1 MKIERENSKLIIL
14 SYLGS
19 ILTYIFGLYF
29 VTMGYLWGFIGT
41 VPTLIFGLN
50 LTMKGQRRHGLIL
63 VLFFFV
69 WIIIYYSYLPG
80 NSLNH
85 YPLFLALQEYFLRYY
100 IFNHSH

>member
-50 LTMKGQRRHGLIL
+50 LIMKGQRRHGLIL

-85 YPLFLALQEYFLRYY
+85 
-100 IFNHSH
+100 

>member
-41 VPTLIFGLN
+41 VPTLIFGVN
-50 LTMKGQRRHGLIL
+50 LIMKGQRRHGLIL

-85 YPLFLALQEYFLRYY
+85 
-100 IFNHSH
+100 

>member
-85 YPLFLALQEYFLRYY
+85 
-100 IFNHSH
+100 

>member
-29 VTMGYLWGFIGT
+29 VTMGNLWGFIGT

-50 LTMKGQRRHGLIL
+50 LIMKGQRRHGLIL

-85 YPLFLALQEYFLRYY
+85 
-100 IFNHSH
+100 